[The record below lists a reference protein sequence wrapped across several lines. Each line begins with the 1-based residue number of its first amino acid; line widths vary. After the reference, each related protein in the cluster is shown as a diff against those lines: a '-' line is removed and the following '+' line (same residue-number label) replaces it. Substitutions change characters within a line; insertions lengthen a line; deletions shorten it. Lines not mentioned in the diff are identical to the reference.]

1 MDVTSPVYRSCS
13 IPFPSTLS
21 YLASVSAT
29 SLGSWLLLGSAAY
42 GYSKTAIVEDLQL
55 TTDLADI
62 QLDQTDS
69 LTDSSSF
76 SPPFAGAEVSL
87 YPADTEL
94 EPGIAP
100 GQEPVQIGSSSIA
113 VPPSVADESLAGFI
127 TIGEFDSTAGNSDA
141 IDSVLDSSQD
151 LVEAYDAAIMQEW
164 AILSQESSQQISQD
178 LSQNLSPSS
187 SQEPFIEIL
196 EPIKSVDNSS
206 TSLSEPSQL
215 ESIEA
220 DENENRTVDYQEIDN
235 SDSIDSLQFP
245 PQSFFQPSSQL
256 VSQSVPQLTS
266 QSGSQSEASEQASA
280 LGEPIVTAQGVYLLE
295 GGESSARARLSA
307 SYALTPNVLFGATLD
322 LTTGDAF
329 TDSPEDGVD
338 LNELFVTVSPPTVPS
353 LRLTLGMIDLTSY
366 FDRNSFA
373 KDAATHFFNPVFQ
386 TNPALAAAGIGSR
399 PGVLV
404 NWDLTDNLSVR
415 GAAFSSDRD
424 LDEFAFDGAAAEV
437 ALRLGNL
444 IVRGTYATDRDAGQ
458 DSGFNEI
465 FQFQR
470 GDDEFGLQPN
480 DREVAYG
487 VNAEYFIPEI
497 NLGLFARYGWY
508 ENQTLD
514 RGGNTYSVGLNA
526 LDLFFADDRL
536 GLGYGRALS
545 NDSLRRDRGDDI
557 PDVWELF
564 YDVRLTRNFR
574 AGASLQARAAFSE
587 TVAGLRLRAD
597 FNLSDLWR

>member
-1 MDVTSPVYRSCS
+1 MDVKASPAYRSCS
-13 IPFPSTLS
+13 IPFPLTSLS
-21 YLASVSAT
+21 FWVSLSAT
-29 SLGSWLLLGSAAY
+29 SLGSWLLLGNTAY
-42 GYSKTAIVEDLQL
+42 GYSQTLPLEEPLQA
-55 TTDLADI
+55 TTDAANVETTHSDNDFGSENSITIAEEISSPDGTDTATPEFIEIDPEESI
-62 QLDQTDS
+62 Q
-69 LTDSSSF
+69 
-76 SPPFAGAEVSL
+76 
-87 YPADTEL
+87 
-94 EPGIAP
+94 IA
-100 GQEPVQIGSSSIA
+100 SSSIVVESFIA
-113 VPPSVADESLAGFI
+113 NEVPFEVKNFDEIQSLEDDPEPI
-127 TIGEFDSTAGNSDA
+127 
-141 IDSVLDSSQD
+141 D
-151 LVEAYDAAIMQEW
+151 LVQAYDSAIMQEW
-164 AILSQESSQQISQD
+164 AESSSALSLESSQASSH
-178 LSQNLSPSS
+178 LSF
-187 SQEPFIEIL
+187 QEPFIEIA
-196 EPIKSVDNSS
+196 EPRKSINAESELTSS
-206 TSLSEPSQL
+206 SNWV

-220 DENENRTVDYQEIDN
+220 EDITTHQLNHEASSRSDTDLSQTSPQTV
-235 SDSIDSLQFP
+235 P
-245 PQSFFQPSSQL
+245 PLISQQ
-256 VSQSVPQLTS
+256 VSQSEETQ
-266 QSGSQSEASEQASA
+266 QASN

-307 SYALTPNVLFGATLD
+307 SYALTPNVLFGATVD
-322 LTTGDAF
+322 VTTGDAF

-424 LDEFAFDGAAAEV
+424 LDDFAFDGAAAEV
-437 ALRLGNL
+437 ALRMGNL

-470 GDDEFGLQPN
+470 GNDDFGLQSD
-480 DREVAYG
+480 DREIAYG

-574 AGASLQARAAFSE
+574 AGVSLQAREAFSE
-587 TVAGLRLRAD
+587 TVAGLRIRAD

>member
-1 MDVTSPVYRSCS
+1 MTSPVYRSCF
-13 IPFPSTLS
+13 IPFPSTFLS
-21 YLASVSAT
+21 FLASVSAT

-42 GYSKTAIVEDLQL
+42 GYSQTTIIEDSQAAI
-55 TTDLADI
+55 DLADT
-62 QLDQTDS
+62 QLDQDSSQINS
-69 LTDSSSF
+69 LTVSL
-76 SPPFAGAEVSL
+76 PFAGA
-87 YPADTEL
+87 ADLLHFADAEL
-94 EPGIAP
+94 ERGTDLE
-100 GQEPVQIGSSSIA
+100 QEPVQIGSSIA
-113 VPPSVADESLAGFI
+113 VLSPVNDSLVSSVVID
-127 TIGEFDSTAGNSDA
+127 EFDSTTSDSNVVDL
-141 IDSVLDSSQD
+141 ILQQNQD
-151 LVEAYDAAIMQEW
+151 LVEVYDTAIMKEW
-164 AILSQESSQQISQD
+164 EILSKELSQEV
-178 LSQNLSPSS
+178 SQNLSSS
-187 SQEPFIEIL
+187 SQDPFIEIVDTKEIDSSSSVLL
-196 EPIKSVDNSS
+196 ESYRW
-206 TSLSEPSQL
+206 

-220 DENENRTVDYQEIDN
+220 NEDENRAVNNEETDN
-235 SDSIDSLQFP
+235 FDSTY
-245 PQSFFQPSSQL
+245 SSQL
-256 VSQSVPQLTS
+256 FPQFVSRSTPNLITQSESQSQTS
-266 QSGSQSEASEQASA
+266 AQASD
-280 LGEPIVTAQGVYLLE
+280 LGEPIVTAQGVYLLQ
-295 GGESSARARLSA
+295 GAESSARARLSA

-322 LTTGDAF
+322 FTTGDAL
-329 TDSPEDGVD
+329 TNSSGDGVD

-404 NWDLTDNLSVR
+404 NWDVTDHLSMR

-444 IVRGTYATDRDAGQ
+444 IVRGTYATGRDAGQ

-470 GDDEFGLQPN
+470 EGDEFGLQPN

-487 VNAEYFIPEI
+487 INAEYFIPAI

-545 NDSLRRDRGDDI
+545 NDSLRRDRDDEI

-574 AGASLQARAAFSE
+574 VGASLQAREAFSE
-587 TVAGLRLRAD
+587 TVAGLRIRAD